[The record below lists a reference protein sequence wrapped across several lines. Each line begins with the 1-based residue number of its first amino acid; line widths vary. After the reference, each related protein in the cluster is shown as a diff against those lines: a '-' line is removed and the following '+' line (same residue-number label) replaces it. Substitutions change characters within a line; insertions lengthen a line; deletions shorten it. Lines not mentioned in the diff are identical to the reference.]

1 MERYRLKNIIIII
14 LALVNVFLLGS
25 LAMRGQAERSTR
37 RQTEDQ
43 LVALFAADGITLDRG
58 AISAEAPPTGR
69 TLERDAALEQR
80 AAAFLLESEVSAS
93 DQGGGIYAYRGSS
106 GTALFRSNGSFDA
119 DLGASGTLTADDISA
134 FCRKFSYSDPVF
146 QVDETGSGTASAAQN
161 CGSLPVFNCSVTFT
175 FQEGLLTKVSGTLLP
190 ENGTAASPDREPL
203 SAAAALTAF
212 QKMRRES
219 GAVVSAVTDLY
230 PCYEL
235 QSSTAVSMSLVP
247 AWCVVTDTAKYYVNC
262 ITGAVS
268 SV

>member
-1 MERYRLKNIIIII
+1 
-14 LALVNVFLLGS
+14 
-25 LAMRGQAERSTR
+25 MRDQAERSSR
-37 RQTEDQ
+37 RQTEEQ
-43 LVALFAADGITLDRG
+43 LVALFAADGITLDPR
-58 AISAEAPPTGR
+58 AISAEAPPSGR
-69 TLERDAALEQR
+69 TLERDAVLEQR
-80 AAAFLLESEVSAS
+80 AATFLLGNGVSGS
-93 DQGGGIYAYRGSS
+93 DQGGGIYAYNGST

-119 DLGASGTLTADDISA
+119 DLGTTGTLTTDDISA
-134 FCRKFSYSDPVF
+134 FCRKFSYSEPVF
-146 QVDETGSGTASAAQN
+146 QIDEDGSGTAAAIQQS
-161 CGSLPVFNCSVTFT
+161 GGLPVFNCTVTFT
-175 FQEGLLTKVSGTLLP
+175 FQAGLLAKVSGTLLP
-190 ENGTAASPDREPL
+190 ETGSASSPELEPL

-268 SV
+268 SG